1 MSAEE
6 VKKVMAV
13 QWEEKEPYCMP
24 HGYQYKLENVDNYL
38 KEMDELLLEA
48 GMEGLGYQSQA
59 ENIQKTALGMG
70 LLNAYISTLM
80 SEIDAQIDQ
89 PLYRGFQNEATEQ
102 LSRIRMEDYSTENT
116 LGLKRHYKI
125 HDAYGQIM
133 EYDAQ
138 AVSLTMK
145 DFLGLTSL
153 NDNAGHGDLI
163 GMPKEFSD
171 FTNLFAVEYDKIK
184 DNLKDE
190 TGKEVTLEEYL
201 TYLNTKGEF
210 DNKMDKPLQEL
221 ISAILDVTIIKPL
234 IEMCTG
240 YDMITGEDLTD
251 FERGLKGVFAV
262 VDVVTLFVGIKASG
276 VAKLFSREALETGG
290 RIIATDLISNGTAYA
305 VGKMGEELGLPL
317 PITLMLSLGAGVT
330 VSLTAGKYV
339 FKDSAGNVVL
349 EAGADEV
356 DGIRTQIK
364 QGVETGT
371 GVLDNANYAQKTY
384 SNTFSAEGRKIY
396 SDLAGEPI
404 NTIDDLVNAIN
415 SGKVNVADLPVEY
428 IVRDGNTLILN
439 TRTSQA
445 LTQAGIPRSQWNA
458 IDRTGDTLFEELL
471 TGQLSRNKLTS
482 EGISTVRPSGGQ

>member
-153 NDNAGHGDLI
+153 DDNAGHGDLI

-262 VDVVTLFVGIKASG
+262 VDVVTLFIGIKASG

-317 PITLMLSLGAGVT
+317 PVTLMLSLGAGVT

-364 QGVETGT
+364 QGVETGSD
-371 GVLDNANYAQKTY
+371 VLEGGTDVWDMPEGGGIINGREYSQHAMERMAPDTPSVRAELNRRAEALAESKGLQVGTPEYYQFCQKY
-384 SNTFSAEGRKIY
+384 VDPRNIPPSVIEDAIRNTTAVPGHT
-396 SDLAGEPI
+396 AGTFVHQTADVTVI
-404 NTIDDLVNAIN
+404 VNEA
-415 SGKVNVADLPVEY
+415 GKVITV
-428 IVRDGNTLILN
+428 
-439 TRTSQA
+439 
-445 LTQAGIPRSQWNA
+445 IP
-458 IDRTGDTLFEELL
+458 
-471 TGQLSRNKLTS
+471 K
-482 EGISTVRPSGGQ
+482 